1 VAPFSPID
9 EGCFRPLKIIIPQGK
24 ILSATPPA
32 PVGNWSRTLPT
43 VIDLILRA
51 LAPAMPERVA
61 AGHKGDMGGYAFFGT
76 DPKTGRRFLCQTIM
90 GGGWGGRAHEDGENA
105 TVSMCQGDVQNAP
118 VELQETYYP
127 VIIEHQRLRE
137 GSGGGGKFRGGLGIE
152 ICVRVSCDA
161 FTNINVERQRTAPWG
176 VFGGEEGATA
186 KALVKQSA
194 EDPGAW
200 MTKKPNYPL
209 KRGGSVTF
217 FTAGGGGYGPAT
229 ERACELI
236 ERDRR
241 LGYVPAA
248 NEV

>member
-1 VAPFSPID
+1 
-9 EGCFRPLKIIIPQGK
+9 
-24 ILSATPPA
+24 
-32 PVGNWSRTLPT
+32 
-43 VIDLILRA
+43 
-51 LAPAMPERVA
+51 
-61 AGHKGDMGGYAFFGT
+61 
-76 DPKTGRRFLCQTIM
+76 
-90 GGGWGGRAHEDGENA
+90 
-105 TVSMCQGDVQNAP
+105 

-152 ICVRVSCDA
+152 ICVRVLCDA

-248 NEV
+248 QEV